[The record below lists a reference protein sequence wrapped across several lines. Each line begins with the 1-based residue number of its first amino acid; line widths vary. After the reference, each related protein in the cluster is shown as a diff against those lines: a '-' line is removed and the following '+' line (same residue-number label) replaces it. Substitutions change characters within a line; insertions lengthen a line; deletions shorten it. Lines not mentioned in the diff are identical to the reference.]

1 MAPMLSRL
9 SVSAEERSATLAHSS
24 IRLGVSARWS
34 TQELGAAGDLYIAA
48 DTDLINRQAIQDH
61 LKSEKVTGDLSSTPQ
76 QIAALYH
83 LHGFDFVKQLEGAF
97 AIAIW
102 DEKQNRLLLATDP
115 LGIKTLYYTREGAAF
130 LFASRAGSLQASL
143 KEKRSPN
150 AAATVQYLIFSVVT
164 APLSIYQGIE
174 RLPPGHLL
182 NFSGGRESKRRYWD
196 LAYVEEKRGTE
207 SSWRDRLREQ
217 MRAAVHRHLEGGD
230 RENTG
235 AYLSGGTDSSTVV
248 AFMSDRFS
256 SVNCCSIS
264 FPVSGYNEIEYARAT
279 AKHFNAS
286 HHELCLSPADAIDA
300 IPRVVSYYDEPFA
313 NSSALAS
320 YHCALLGNR
329 YGLHTMLAGDGG
341 DELFAGNER
350 YASDK
355 RFSVYHSIPR
365 WLRKG
370 IVEPLASLLPANDGP
385 LSLPG
390 RYIRRANI
398 PNPRRVFSYGVFLSE
413 PPDSI
418 FEPGFLQQAPP
429 EKWMAI
435 ADTHFNETQATSE
448 LNRIMHLDLKIIL
461 ADNDLRKVSG
471 TAELA
476 GVRVRYPLLD
486 RQLAEFSGTI
496 PTHLKLKGSRKRYI
510 FKKAMEGILPD
521 AVLHKK
527 KHGFGVPIGDWIL
540 QDPKLKSLAQD
551 VLNDPRTRQRGYFKV
566 DFYRKISDLHRRE
579 HAAFYGEVIWYL
591 VALELWHREHFDS
604 IVREPVHAD

>member
-9 SVSAEERSATLAHSS
+9 SVSAEERVTTLAHGFM
-24 IRLGVSARWS
+24 RLGVSARWP
-34 TQELGAAGDLYIAA
+34 TQELGSVGDLYIAA
-48 DTDLINRQAIQDH
+48 DTDLTNRQGIQDH
-61 LKSEKVTGDLSSTPQ
+61 LKNAKVPGDLSSTPQ
-76 QIAALYH
+76 WIAALYR
-83 LHGFDFVKQLEGAF
+83 LYGLDFVKHLEGAF
-97 AIAIW
+97 AVAIW
-102 DEKQNRLLLATDP
+102 DGRDHRLLLATDP

-130 LFASRAGSLQASL
+130 LFASRAGSVQAAL

-164 APLSIYQGIE
+164 APLSIYQNIE
-174 RLPPGHLL
+174 RLPPGYLFT
-182 NFSGGRESKRRYWD
+182 FSGGRENKRRYWD
-196 LAYVEEKRGTE
+196 LTYVEEKLGSE

-217 MRAAVHRHLEGGD
+217 MRAAVHRNLEGGD

-235 AYLSGGTDSSTVV
+235 AYLSGGTDSSSVV

-256 SVNCCSIS
+256 NVNCCSIS

-300 IPRVVSYYDEPFA
+300 IPKVISYFDEPFA

-320 YHCALLGNR
+320 YHCALLGKHR
-329 YGLHTMLAGDGG
+329 GLHTMLAGDGG

-355 RFSVYHSIPR
+355 RFSVYQSIPR

-370 IVEPLASLLPANDGP
+370 IVEPFANLLPANNGA

-398 PNPRRVFSYGVFLSE
+398 PNPRRIFSYSVFLSD

-418 FEPGFLQQAPP
+418 FEPGFLEQAPP
-429 EKWMAI
+429 EEWMTI
-435 ADTHFNETQATSE
+435 ADGHFKEAQASSD

-496 PTHLKLKGSRKRYI
+496 PTRLKLKGSQKRYI
-510 FKKAMEGILPD
+510 FKKAMEGILPSV
-521 AVLHKK
+521 VLHKK
-527 KHGFGVPIGDWIL
+527 KHGFGVPIGNWFL
-540 QDPKLKSLAQD
+540 QDPKLKALAQD

-566 DFYRKISDLHRRE
+566 DFYRNISELHRRE

-604 IVREPVHAD
+604 IGREPAHED